1 MTTPLPLY
9 SCTILNTKELNS
21 GYAERWGDRQLEKH
35 ADPLTNGP
43 LQDLLHAAGMH
54 EMSK

>member
-21 GYAERWGDRQLEKH
+21 GYAERWGERQLDKH
-35 ADPLTNGP
+35 ADPLTNSP